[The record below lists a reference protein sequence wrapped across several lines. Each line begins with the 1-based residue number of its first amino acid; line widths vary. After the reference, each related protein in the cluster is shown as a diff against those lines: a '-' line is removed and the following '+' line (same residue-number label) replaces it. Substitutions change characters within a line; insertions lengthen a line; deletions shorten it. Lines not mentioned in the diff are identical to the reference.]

1 MGAPIRVDPVPVAN
15 FVRRRRLLL
24 AVLLALALA
33 GAAEGYRAWNVA
45 QAVVEGQELLRSG
58 QEMLES
64 KGLDATE
71 EELRAIAADFQSA
84 EEKFASARSTLKN
97 DPVAW
102 AARRLPFLGGQIKT
116 AIILA
121 DVGEAVSGIGLAG
134 VNAAEEFVTI
144 RRDEEGTLPEK
155 SEALFEATGPH
166 IAVIEARLAAV
177 DELRAQIGDR
187 SLLPP
192 LRSAV
197 DELDDRRAQVAEL
210 VTTYNRGRAFAPEF
224 LGFSGPRTYLILAHN
239 NAELLPTGGLVSVVG
254 TMRIDHG
261 RIEDIELED
270 AVEFSRSWRERTG
283 TYIEPPA
290 PLQQYLLKDYS
301 WNLPVSN
308 WSPDFPT
315 AARQAE
321 YFFELGGGSAVD
333 GVIGINVTTME
344 RLLAVVGPVEIVEF
358 DVTVTSENAFDVTEE
373 HTRVPFEPQG
383 DRKEFVALLA
393 DAVLER
399 VLRPAPGIWSPL
411 VQAIQE
417 LGEEKDLLLYSH
429 DPKQQELIRQFGWDG
444 EVAYSSGDFLMLV
457 DASLNGTKLNAVLE
471 QSIDIEI
478 RLSDGGS
485 ARTTVTIDYLNNL
498 APWEDGRDPALVR
511 KLMLGGLYGG
521 YLRLFVPP
529 GSRIVEVR
537 DDSHEI
543 GLEEIGEELGLTV
556 FGRFFALPR
565 DSRQRLVYEY
575 VVPTAVGT
583 RRDPWKY
590 LLTLQ
595 KQPGQNPLP
604 VTLRILPPEGM
615 EISSAIAAGEIVP
628 SSSTFEF
635 VLDRDWTLELELSR
649 S

>member
-1 MGAPIRVDPVPVAN
+1 MRVDQVPVAS
-15 FVRRRRLLL
+15 FIRRRRLLV
-24 AVLLALALA
+24 AVLLALALIAA
-33 GAAEGYRAWNVA
+33 GEGYRAWNVV
-45 QAVVEGQELLRSG
+45 QAVVEGRELLRTG

-64 KGLDATE
+64 TGLDATE
-71 EELRAIAADFQSA
+71 RELQAIAADFRSA
-84 EEKFASARSTLKN
+84 EEQFASASSTLKT
-97 DPVAW
+97 DPLAW
-102 AARRLPFLGGQIKT
+102 GARRVPFVGGQIDT
-116 AIILA
+116 AIVLA
-121 DVGEAVSGIGLAG
+121 DAGEAASGIGLAG
-134 VNAAEEFVTI
+134 VNAAEEFVSI
-144 RRDEEGTLPEK
+144 RREGEGTLPEK

-166 IAVIEARLAAV
+166 IAAIEAQLSAV
-177 DELRAQIGDR
+177 NELRTQIGDR
-187 SLLPP
+187 PLLPP
-192 LRSAV
+192 LRAAV

-210 VTTYNRGRAFAPEF
+210 VATYNRGRAFAPEF
-224 LGFSGPRTYLILAHN
+224 LGFSEPRTYLILAHN

-254 TMRIDHG
+254 TMRIDRG

-283 TYIEPPA
+283 AYVEPPA

-315 AARQAE
+315 AAQQAE

-333 GVIGINVTTME
+333 GVIGINLNTME
-344 RLLAVVGPVEIVEF
+344 RLLAVVGPVEVAEF
-358 DVTVTSENAFDVTEE
+358 GVTVTSENAFEVTEE
-373 HTRVPFEPQG
+373 RTRAPFEPQG
-383 DRKEFVALLA
+383 DRKEFVVLLA
-393 DAVLER
+393 QEVLDR
-399 VLRPAPGIWSPL
+399 VLRPAPGSWSPL
-411 VQAIQE
+411 VAAIQE
-417 LGEEKDLLLYSH
+417 LGEEKDLLLYSR
-429 DPKQQELIRQFGWDG
+429 DPQQQELIRQFGWDG
-444 EVAYSSGDFLMLV
+444 EVNYSSGDFLMLV

-471 QSIDIEI
+471 ESVDIEI
-478 RLSDGGS
+478 RLSEDGS
-485 ARTTVTIDYLNNL
+485 ARTTVTIDYVNDL

-529 GSRIVEVR
+529 GSRIIEVR

-575 VVPTAVGT
+575 VVPAAVGT
-583 RRDPWKY
+583 QRDPGKY

-595 KQPGQNPLP
+595 KQPGQKPLP

-615 EISSAIAAGEIVP
+615 EISSAVAAGETVP
-628 SSSTFEF
+628 FSPAIEL
-635 VLDRDWTLELELSR
+635 VLDRDWTLELKLSR
-649 S
+649 RS